1 MWPTKSEKDI
11 EIKISDII
19 TALQESSKL
28 HASDYL
34 EGLLDQMPESQRWA
48 LLKLVTGGLR
58 VGVSAR
64 MARLALS
71 KSYEIEVDEIEQIW
85 NTFEGTNVFQ
95 ICPKWSTFGR
105 CRTNFDNL
113 PWQ

>member
-1 MWPTKSEKDI
+1 M
-11 EIKISDII
+11 
-19 TALQESSKL
+19 LQESSKL

-48 LLKLVTGGLR
+48 LLKLVTGGPR

-85 NTFEGTNVFQ
+85 PLIQPPYLELFNWLEGKADKPDAKGKKQ
-95 ICPKWSTFGR
+95 Y
-105 CRTNFDNL
+105 FD
-113 PWQ
+113 Q